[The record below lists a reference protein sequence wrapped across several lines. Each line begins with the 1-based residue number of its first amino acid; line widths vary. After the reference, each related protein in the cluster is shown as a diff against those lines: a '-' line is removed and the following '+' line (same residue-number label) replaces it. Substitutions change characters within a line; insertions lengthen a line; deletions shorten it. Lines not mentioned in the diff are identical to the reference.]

1 METSVCSRIRSALA
15 EFGLSDRG
23 NIAVIFAI
31 ACVPLISFMG
41 AAIDYSRANAAR
53 SSMQAALDSTALMVS
68 KDLSQGLITTSQI
81 NARAQA
87 YFAGLYTNKDAQS
100 VAITATYTAASGS
113 NGSTILVNG
122 SGSITTDFMKVAG
135 FPNMNFNTSSTA
147 TWGNNLLRVALVL
160 DNTGSMNA
168 YNKIG
173 ALQTAAKNLVT
184 QLSGLAKNNGDV
196 YISVVPFEIDVNVGT
211 SNVNASWLRWDS
223 WDPSNYP
230 DSRSPWQTWC
240 NNGYWLTLAQCQGR
254 GYTWNHTPNTSNKSQ
269 WNGCVTDRDQ
279 SYDVDAT
286 APSSQSTQFLADQ
299 DQSCPVAQ
307 VLSLTYNW
315 SNVNA
320 TINSMTA
327 QGATNQTLGLQW
339 GWLSLLQQSPLNA
352 PAEPSGSTYQHII
365 VLFTDGLNTGDR
377 WYGDFSNQSSQVDTR
392 MKKLCDNIKAGG
404 VTLYTVQIDTD
415 GAGQSAVLPYCASG
429 SSNFFMLTQPSQ
441 IAAAFSQIGTSI
453 SKLHVA
459 K

>member
-1 METSVCSRIRSALA
+1 M
-15 EFGLSDRG
+15 
-23 NIAVIFAI
+23 
-31 ACVPLISFMG
+31 
-41 AAIDYSRANAAR
+41 
-53 SSMQAALDSTALMVS
+53 
-68 KDLSQGLITTSQI
+68 
-81 NARAQA
+81 
-87 YFAGLYTNKDAQS
+87 
-100 VAITATYTAASGS
+100 
-113 NGSTILVNG
+113 
-122 SGSITTDFMKVAG
+122 
-135 FPNMNFNTSSTA
+135 
-147 TWGNNLLRVALVL
+147 
-160 DNTGSMNA
+160 
-168 YNKIG
+168 
-173 ALQTAAKNLVT
+173 
-184 QLSGLAKNNGDV
+184 
-196 YISVVPFEIDVNVGT
+196 
-211 SNVNASWLRWDS
+211 
-223 WDPSNYP
+223 
-230 DSRSPWQTWC
+230 
-240 NNGYWLTLAQCQGR
+240 
-254 GYTWNHTPNTSNKSQ
+254 
-269 WNGCVTDRDQ
+269 
-279 SYDVDAT
+279 
-286 APSSQSTQFLADQ
+286 ADQ
-299 DQSCPVAQ
+299 DQSCPVAK
-307 VLSLTYNW
+307 VLPLTYNW

-339 GWLSLLQQSPLNA
+339 GWLSLLQQSPMYA

>member
-31 ACVPLISFMG
+31 ACVPLISFIG

-87 YFAGLYTNKDAQS
+87 YFAGLYTNKDAQL

-184 QLSGLAKNNGDV
+184 QLSGLAKNNGV
-196 YISVVPFEIDVNVGT
+196 ASKLRLQAPPQIGRSRKILTTVNLQLQPL
-211 SNVNASWLRWDS
+211 S
-223 WDPSNYP
+223 YKFH
-230 DSRSPWQTWC
+230 
-240 NNGYWLTLAQCQGR
+240 LAFG
-254 GYTWNHTPNTSNKSQ
+254 
-269 WNGCVTDRDQ
+269 
-279 SYDVDAT
+279 
-286 APSSQSTQFLADQ
+286 
-299 DQSCPVAQ
+299 
-307 VLSLTYNW
+307 
-315 SNVNA
+315 
-320 TINSMTA
+320 
-327 QGATNQTLGLQW
+327 
-339 GWLSLLQQSPLNA
+339 
-352 PAEPSGSTYQHII
+352 
-365 VLFTDGLNTGDR
+365 
-377 WYGDFSNQSSQVDTR
+377 
-392 MKKLCDNIKAGG
+392 
-404 VTLYTVQIDTD
+404 
-415 GAGQSAVLPYCASG
+415 YCA
-429 SSNFFMLTQPSQ
+429 TQTYAPRR
-441 IAAAFSQIGTSI
+441 AT
-453 SKLHVA
+453 
-459 K
+459 

>member
-1 METSVCSRIRSALA
+1 MPIIKSARCRPRPRISLPSYRGSQKTTATSTSPWFRLKSTSTSARPMSTPAGCAGIAGIRRTTRTRGPLGRLGATMA
-15 EFGLSDRG
+15 IGLRWPS
-23 NIAVIFAI
+23 
-31 ACVPLISFMG
+31 
-41 AAIDYSRANAAR
+41 
-53 SSMQAALDSTALMVS
+53 
-68 KDLSQGLITTSQI
+68 
-81 NARAQA
+81 ARA
-87 YFAGLYTNKDAQS
+87 
-100 VAITATYTAASGS
+100 
-113 NGSTILVNG
+113 
-122 SGSITTDFMKVAG
+122 
-135 FPNMNFNTSSTA
+135 
-147 TWGNNLLRVALVL
+147 
-160 DNTGSMNA
+160 
-168 YNKIG
+168 
-173 ALQTAAKNLVT
+173 
-184 QLSGLAKNNGDV
+184 
-196 YISVVPFEIDVNVGT
+196 VGT
-211 SNVNASWLRWDS
+211 PGTTR
-223 WDPSNYP
+223 
-230 DSRSPWQTWC
+230 Q
-240 NNGYWLTLAQCQGR
+240 
-254 GYTWNHTPNTSNKSQ
+254 NTSNKSQ

-279 SYDVDAT
+279 SYDVDAP
-286 APSSQSTQFLADQ
+286 APTSQSTQFLAAQ
-299 DQSCPVAQ
+299 DQSCPAAQ
-307 VLSLTYNW
+307 ILPLTYNW

-339 GWLSLLQQSPLNA
+339 GWLSLLQQSPMYA